1 MTLESAKSYG
11 YIASIIFCV
20 MPIISYISSIV
31 MSVQLFQ
38 IFTNIL
44 SNPNAETNSSLLAAL
59 TSSSIAVGVGLITVL
74 ALSLIALILFLI
86 AQYKLSKYYNEP
98 SIFRNFIYIILFAI
112 CYSVIV
118 VIVVAIFFIATIT
131 TASVT
136 AVTSVIIAIVV
147 LVVLTIIF
155 IILEALLWYRAFK
168 KLSEKSGVDAF
179 KTAGLLYVIGMF
191 ISIVTCIAWYFAAK
205 GYKQLKPQ
213 QTPNNDC
220 YTTPTYNPSAT
231 PTLDRIFC
239 SQCGAENLS
248 SAIYC
253 KHCGQPIQTTPINT
267 TTTP

>member
-112 CYSVIV
+112 CY
-118 VIVVAIFFIATIT
+118 
-131 TASVT
+131 
-136 AVTSVIIAIVV
+136 
-147 LVVLTIIF
+147 
-155 IILEALLWYRAFK
+155 
-168 KLSEKSGVDAF
+168 
-179 KTAGLLYVIGMF
+179 
-191 ISIVTCIAWYFAAK
+191 
-205 GYKQLKPQ
+205 
-213 QTPNNDC
+213 
-220 YTTPTYNPSAT
+220 
-231 PTLDRIFC
+231 
-239 SQCGAENLS
+239 
-248 SAIYC
+248 
-253 KHCGQPIQTTPINT
+253 
-267 TTTP
+267 